1 MRKRIAL
8 IAGDVAGSKLS
19 DRFRPWP
26 VIDVIGSDK
35 KRGRDSGVQLLRIN
49 LKTPAG

>member
-8 IAGDVAGSKLS
+8 IAGDVAGTKFS

-35 KRGRDSGVQLLRIN
+35 ERGRTPRVQLFRAN
-49 LKTPAG
+49 LKTTAG

>member
-8 IAGDVAGSKLS
+8 IAGNVAGSKFS

-35 KRGRDSGVQLLRIN
+35 ERGRAPRIQLLRIN
-49 LKTPAG
+49 LKTTAG